1 MLRRSERRL
10 TRWSARPPRRNAWVN
25 ARADACVNASV
36 TASVNASVTAWV
48 TAWVNATTGPIP
60 ACTPCSNLGRATG
73 DQPMTDRLSGK
84 TAFVTAAGQGIGR
97 ATAEAFVRE
106 GARVIAT
113 DINAELLADLKRAT
127 GCDTQLLD
135 VTDAN
140 AVSAAAQAA
149 GPVNVLFNGAGYVHA
164 GTILDCDERA
174 FDFSFDLNVRAM
186 YRMIRAFL
194 PAMLESAEQG
204 RGHGSIINVASV
216 AGSIKGAPNRFVYG
230 TTKAAVIGLTKS
242 VAADFIT
249 RGVRCNAIC
258 PGTVE
263 SPSLRD
269 RISAQA
275 EASGQTI
282 AQVEAAFT
290 ARQPMG
296 RVGRTTE
303 IAALAVYL
311 ASDESGFTTGTAQI
325 IDGGWSN

>member
-1 MLRRSERRL
+1 MSQRL
-10 TRWSARPPRRNAWVN
+10 H
-25 ARADACVNASV
+25 
-36 TASVNASVTAWV
+36 
-48 TAWVNATTGPIP
+48 
-60 ACTPCSNLGRATG
+60 
-73 DQPMTDRLSGK
+73 GK
-84 TAFVTAAGQGIGR
+84 TAFITAAGQGIGR

-113 DINAELLADLKRAT
+113 DINEALLADLAQAS
-127 GCDTQLLD
+127 GCETRRLD

-140 AVSAAAQAA
+140 AVAAAAQAA
-149 GPVNVLFNGAGYVHA
+149 GPVNVLFNGAGFVHA

-194 PAMLESAEQG
+194 PSMLASFEQG
-204 RGHGSIINVASV
+204 RGASSIINVASV

-230 TTKAAVIGLTKS
+230 TTKAAVIGMTKS
-242 VAADFIT
+242 IAADFIT

-263 SPSLRD
+263 SPSLRE
-269 RISAQA
+269 RIAAQA
-275 EASGQTI
+275 RSTGQTLEQ
-282 AQVEAAFT
+282 AQAWFV

-296 RVGRTTE
+296 RVGTTAE

-311 ASDESGFTTGTAQI
+311 ASDESAFTTGTAQI

>member
-1 MLRRSERRL
+1 
-10 TRWSARPPRRNAWVN
+10 
-25 ARADACVNASV
+25 
-36 TASVNASVTAWV
+36 
-48 TAWVNATTGPIP
+48 
-60 ACTPCSNLGRATG
+60 
-73 DQPMTDRLSGK
+73 MTDRLKGK

-113 DINAELLADLKRAT
+113 DIDARLLADLAATT
-127 GCDTQLLD
+127 GCTTHRLD

-140 AVSAAAQAA
+140 AVLAAARDVGA
-149 GPVNVLFNGAGYVHA
+149 VDILFNGAGYVHA
-164 GTILDCDERA
+164 GTILDCDEKA

-186 YRMIRAFL
+186 YRIIRAFL
-194 PAMLESAEQG
+194 PLMLEAFDKDR
-204 RGHGSIINVASV
+204 RGGSIINVASV

-230 TTKAAVIGLTKS
+230 ATKAAVIGLTKS

-263 SPSLRD
+263 SPSLRG
-269 RISAQA
+269 RIAALAQSTDQTLGQAQA
-275 EASGQTI
+275 WFVS
-282 AQVEAAFT
+282 
-290 ARQPMG
+290 RQPMG
-296 RVGRTTE
+296 RLGTTAE

-311 ASDESGFTTGTAQI
+311 ASDESAFTTGTAQI